1 MLKHSVLLYFYTC
14 WIHKRGSLTQFLPL
28 KLVEP
33 QSKCKQAHSHCSD
46 GSAVL
51 TFWLIAGFVR
61 SVMRHFFP
69 AQFGKKSFIWRWGS
83 YKADTRALSH
93 TGWLQREWLIPS
105 LASYSMSTVM
115 CWNYWS
121 DKRTRQPW
129 LDWNKKEINGY
140 FTHWTT
146 HKSTHTNTYISHNT
160 EPLSTCCTSSA
171 FMLTDTRILLSK
183 DKSAAGVQLRNEANI
198 LVLECALERMKIP
211 IDRSQ

>member
-1 MLKHSVLLYFYTC
+1 MQTSTFTLFRRKCSFDILINSRIC
-14 WIHKRGSLTQFLPL
+14 SKRHETFLSCP
-28 KLVEP
+28 VW
-33 QSKCKQAHSHCSD
+33 Q
-46 GSAVL
+46 
-51 TFWLIAGFVR
+51 
-61 SVMRHFFP
+61 
-69 AQFGKKSFIWRWGS
+69 KSFIWRWGS
-83 YKADTRALSH
+83 YKADTRALNH

-171 FMLTDTRILLSK
+171 FMLTYTGILLSK